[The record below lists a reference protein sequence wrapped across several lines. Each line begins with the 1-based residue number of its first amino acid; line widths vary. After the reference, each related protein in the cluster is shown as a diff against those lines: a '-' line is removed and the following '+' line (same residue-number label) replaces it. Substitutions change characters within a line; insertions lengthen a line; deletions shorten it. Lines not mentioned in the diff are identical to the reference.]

1 MSTDF
6 FDLFDFLGPTML
18 FAFAVPLITTGLVIA
33 VIVWAIRRSV
43 PAREDPAVAELKARL
58 ARGEIDTAEY
68 QVRMRAL
75 DDGD

>member
-1 MSTDF
+1 MSI
-6 FDLFDFLGPTML
+6 DLFGFLGPTML
-18 FAFAVPLITTGLVIA
+18 IAFAVPVLTTALIIG

-43 PAREDPAVAELKARL
+43 PPNEDPAVAELKSRL

-75 DDGD
+75 EEDD